1 MARRRPRR
9 ARRSAAALVSVAP
22 LVVVA
27 FVLESYLSRG
37 NLAGAVR

>member
-1 MARRRPRR
+1 
-9 ARRSAAALVSVAP
+9 VSVAP
-22 LVVVA
+22 LVAVA